1 MILKRLWLFFALN
14 SILWCAIWQE
24 NLVTCVQTHKISST
38 CHQLPLIRDKD
49 DSSEPKSVIL
59 DHKLIKI
66 RSVKSL
72 LQLRGGSSQVS
83 IISSIISSFFRLLQQ
98 IFGIKPPKKYA
109 KLKTSKKSAKTGK
122 DSSKS
127 KSKAG
132 TAIASASAGMARLQ
146 REMQNFLEN
155 PPSNCELKV
164 DPKNIR
170 AWTVTLTGAEG
181 TVYANEKYQLQ
192 MNFPKDY
199 PAKPPSVFFLKPIP
213 KHQHVYTNG
222 DICLNLLGRDW
233 RPIMTAEGLAVSIL
247 SMLSSAKEKKLPQDN
262 AMHAEAAPGQ
272 QQDNWMYHDDK
283 C

>member
-1 MILKRLWLFFALN
+1 MIIQRTWLLFALYCV
-14 SILWCAIWQE
+14 LLCGIWQE
-24 NLVTCVQTHKISST
+24 NFVSCVQT
-38 CHQLPLIRDKD
+38 R
-49 DSSEPKSVIL
+49 
-59 DHKLIKI
+59 KI
-66 RSVKSL
+66 RLSSHQPSL
-72 LQLRGGSSQVS
+72 LPEYEPSIVPEADYISQRSIEKRNLQQVLQLRGGASQVS
-83 IISSIISSFFRLLQQ
+83 IISTIISFFFRLLQQ
-98 IFGIKPPKKYA
+98 LFGIKPPKKYA
-109 KLKTSKKSAKTGK
+109 KSKVSKNSGKTGK
-122 DSSKS
+122 VSPKAKNNKAAAPAATSS
-127 KSKAG
+127 
-132 TAIASASAGMARLQ
+132 GMARLQ
-146 REMQNFLEN
+146 REMQTFIEN

-170 AWTVTLTGAEG
+170 AWTVTITGAEG

-199 PAKPPSVFFLKPIP
+199 PAKPPSVFFLKPVP

-262 AMHAEAAPGQ
+262 AMHADAAPGQ